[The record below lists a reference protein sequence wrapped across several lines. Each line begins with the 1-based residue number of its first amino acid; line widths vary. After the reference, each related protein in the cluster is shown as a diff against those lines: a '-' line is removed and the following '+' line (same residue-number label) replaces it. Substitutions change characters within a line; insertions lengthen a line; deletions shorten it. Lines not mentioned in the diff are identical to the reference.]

1 MNMNINNHVLQ
12 TVGSLNLT
20 DSQSFLTNKTNAREI
35 IKRHIFYTVSSIYNK
50 AGQAYALLLLLLIMS
65 MVWLPFGTA
74 QAAPATSS
82 SVKWHPGHYYA
93 INMGDKYNSTYMA
106 KVYSELK
113 RTPALRGVQI
123 RYTWAELERS
133 YGVYNFSSIDKRLAE
148 LAAQNKRLVIVL
160 QMKSFDP
167 DNNHVPSYLKTD
179 LYEGG
184 VFAHAKDGGGIVVG
198 YNLKLWNS
206 NLLSRMGNLMQAL
219 GKRYNSHPYF
229 EGIGLTET
237 SMGTPVIPL
246 SSTQIDSFYNNLLI
260 INQRMR
266 EEFFPN
272 TMTFQFTN
280 FPRPILESFIENL
293 GAMGAG
299 LGGPDTFTE
308 DRGLNYPGNEYS
320 PAGVY
325 SHYPKLS
332 GIVPLTP
339 SVMQSNYRNTK
350 WDGTGYEPTVLELLT
365 FARDNLKANYIF
377 WTRDLEYFPQ
387 VLEMLNW
394 NDQRSDAA
402 GGLDPTCPSAYSSCV
417 N

>member
-1 MNMNINNHVLQ
+1 MNFNNQALQ
-12 TVGSLNLT
+12 TVGSLTLIA
-20 DSQSFLTNKTNAREI
+20 SQSAQTNKANI
-35 IKRHIFYTVSSIYNK
+35 SDVLKRCIFYNTSRINTK
-50 AGQAYALLLLLLIMS
+50 AGQVYALLLILLFIIS
-65 MVWLPFGTA
+65 MVWVPFG
-74 QAAPATSS
+74 AAYAAT
-82 SVKWHPGHYYA
+82 VKWHPGHYYTL
-93 INMGDKYNSTYMA
+93 MGDKNNSTYMA

-113 RTPALRGVQI
+113 STPALRGLQI
-123 RYTWAELERS
+123 RYNWAELEKS

-148 LAAQNKRLVIVL
+148 LSARNKRLVIVL
-160 QMKSFDP
+160 QTKSFDP
-167 DNNHVPSYLKTD
+167 SIALVPDYLKAD

-184 VFAHAKDGGGIVVG
+184 VFTYTNGDDIVKGDNV
-198 YNLKLWNS
+198 KLWNPDI
-206 NLLSRMGNLMQAL
+206 LARMVKLMQAL

-246 SSTQIDSFYNNLLI
+246 SSAQTDGFYNNLLI
-260 INQRMR
+260 VNKRMR

-280 FPRPILESFIENL
+280 YPRPILESFIENL
-293 GAMGAG
+293 STMGTG
-299 LGGPDTFTE
+299 LGGPDTFLE
-308 DRGLNYPGNEYS
+308 DPGLNYPGNQYS
-320 PAGVY
+320 PSGVY

-339 SVMQSNYRNTK
+339 SVMQTNYRNTK
-350 WDGTGYEPTVLELLT
+350 WDGTGYEPSILELLT

-377 WTRDLEYFPQ
+377 WTRDPVYFPQ

-394 NDQRSDAA
+394 NDQKSDPA
-402 GGLDPTCPSAYSSCV
+402 GGLDPTCPSTYSSCV

>member
-1 MNMNINNHVLQ
+1 MNFNNQALQ
-12 TVGSLNLT
+12 TVGSLTLT
-20 DSQSFLTNKTNAREI
+20 ASQSSQTNKANISDTLKRCIFYNPSRINTNA
-35 IKRHIFYTVSSIYNK
+35 
-50 AGQAYALLLLLLIMS
+50 GQVYALLLILLFIIS
-65 MVWLPFGTA
+65 MVWVPFGTA
-74 QAAPATSS
+74 YAAT
-82 SVKWHPGHYYA
+82 VKWHPGHYYA
-93 INMGDKYNSTYMA
+93 INLGDKNNSNYMT

-113 RTPALRGVQI
+113 STPALRGLQI
-123 RYTWAELERS
+123 RYNWAELEKS

-160 QMKSFDP
+160 QTKSFDP
-167 DNNHVPSYLKTD
+167 SIALVPDYLKAD

-184 VFAHAKDGGGIVVG
+184 LFTYTNGDDIVRG
-198 YNLKLWNS
+198 NNLKLWNS
-206 NLLSRMGNLMQAL
+206 NILARMAKLMQAL
-219 GKRYNSHPYF
+219 GKRYNSHTYF

-246 SSTQIDSFYNNLLI
+246 SSAETDSFYNNLLI

-280 FPRPILESFIENL
+280 YPRPILESFIEKL
-293 GAMGAG
+293 STVGTG
-299 LGGPDTFTE
+299 LGGPDTFIQ
-308 DRGLNYPGNEYS
+308 DPGLNYPGNQYTPS
-320 PAGVY
+320 GVY
-325 SHYPKLS
+325 SYYPKLS

-339 SVMQSNYRNTK
+339 SVMQTNYRNTK
-350 WDGTGYEPTVLELLT
+350 WDGTGYEPSILELLT

-377 WTRDLEYFPQ
+377 WTRDPVYFPQ

-394 NDQRSDAA
+394 NDQKSDPA
-402 GGLDPTCPSAYSSCV
+402 GGLDPTCPSTYSSCV